1 MGIGSVVKSVTK
13 AVTKAATSIVGGA
26 SGIATGMVLD
36 AITQKK
42 PKVKA
47 DTGALRAEAA
57 ATANLRKNLFA
68 TDYGILGEEVS
79 EVGNTKR
86 RGSILGN

>member
-1 MGIGSVVKSVTK
+1 MGFGKSVVKSVTK
-13 AVTKAATSIVGGA
+13 AVTSVVGGA
-26 SGIATGMVLD
+26 SGIATGAIMD
-36 AITQKK
+36 AINPKK

-47 DTGALRAEAA
+47 DTGVLRAEAA

>member
-1 MGIGSVVKSVTK
+1 MGFSIPKVIKSV
-13 AVTKAATSIVGGA
+13 ANVATSAIGGVG
-26 SGIATGMVLD
+26 GIATG
-36 AITQKK
+36 AIMDVVNPKK

-47 DTGALRAEAA
+47 DTSALKAEAA

>member
-1 MGIGSVVKSVTK
+1 MGFSVKSVVK
-13 AVTKAATSIVGGA
+13 AVTSAIGGA
-26 SGIATGMVLD
+26 SGIATGAIMD
-36 AITQKK
+36 AGNPKK